1 VRGAARPRGNERQLS
16 STPPAPAAIVPIIT
30 DNPEAGAEVADVVG
44 RCKCRWGEPLD
55 AMSSICPSAW
65 YVVDMGRVA
74 ERSQLTAAEY
84 LAWERDQP
92 VKHEFFHGEVF
103 AMAGGTLRHNAL
115 GVSMGAELRAVLR
128 SRGCSVLSSDQRL
141 AFPPDARYVYPDV
154 TVIYG
159 PPVFQ
164 QGTDDVIINPSILV
178 EVLSR
183 STEEY
188 DRGLK
193 WAGYQRLGSLTDYL
207 LVAQAE
213 ARIEHYRRNADGS
226 WTYRT
231 AGPGDRIALTGGREL
246 ALDAIYAGAF
256 ELPGD

>member
-1 VRGAARPRGNERQLS
+1 
-16 STPPAPAAIVPIIT
+16 
-30 DNPEAGAEVADVVG
+30 
-44 RCKCRWGEPLD
+44 
-55 AMSSICPSAW
+55 
-65 YVVDMGRVA
+65 MGRVT

-84 LAWERDQP
+84 LAWERKQA

-103 AMAGGTLRHNAL
+103 AMAGGTPRHNAL
-115 GVSMGAELRAVLR
+115 GVSMGAELRAALR

-141 AFPPDARYVYPDV
+141 AFPPHERYVYPDV
-154 TVIYG
+154 TVICG
-159 PPVFQ
+159 TPAFPP
-164 QGTDDVIINPSILV
+164 GADDVITNPSILV

-193 WAGYQRLGSLTDYL
+193 WAGYQRISSLTDYL

-231 AGPGDRIALTGGREL
+231 AGPGEHVVLTGGGEL
-246 ALDAIYAGAF
+246 AVDAIYTGILD
-256 ELPGD
+256 LPGE